1 MTSITTSRK
10 PKVLSFGPINYAD
23 GGEGYMKDFEKQ
35 WDIDILKPTTRIDTI
50 ANLKTR
56 VSHSG
61 PYDALMIHDLDLI
74 IDEEMLTPLL
84 PGLKVVVSASAGYN
98 EFDVNFMTANGI
110 WFCNA
115 RHAVSEATADM
126 AVFLILAVVRDTT
139 RGEKQVRDGRW
150 RGQITPTLDPNGLTL
165 GIIGMGGIGK
175 HIAKKISCFE
185 MKVHY
190 YNRTR
195 LSPEDEHRYG
205 AKYCSSMGE
214 LLSIS
219 DVVSVNCPLNAST
232 RGLIGKAEFA
242 RMRDGSFI
250 VNTAR
255 GAIVDDESL
264 IEAVKSG
271 KIARA
276 GLDVFTDEPKVNP
289 YFVECDRFTLQPHLG
304 GMTVGTFKKAEREC
318 CENLKAWS
326 QSGKPLMSINKA

>member
-1 MTSITTSRK
+1 MTSITAGRK

-23 GGEGYMKDFEKQ
+23 GGEGYMKDFENQ
-35 WDIDILKPTTRIDTI
+35 WDIDILKPTTRTDTI
-50 ANLKTR
+50 AKLKTK
-56 VSHSG
+56 VALSG

-74 IDEEMLTPLL
+74 IDEEMLAPLL
-84 PGLKVVVSASAGYN
+84 PSLKIVVSASAGYN
-98 EFDVNFMTANGI
+98 EFDVDFMTANGV

-175 HIAKKISCFE
+175 HIAKKISSFE

-190 YNRTR
+190 YNRNR
-195 LSPEDEHRYG
+195 LSPEDEHWYG
-205 AKYCSSMGE
+205 AKYCSSIEE

-219 DVVSVNCPLNAST
+219 DVVSVNCPLNTST
-232 RGLIGKAEFA
+232 CGLIGKAEFA
-242 RMRDGSFI
+242 LMRDGSFI

-255 GAIVDDESL
+255 GAIVDDEAL

-318 CENLKAWS
+318 CENLKVWF
-326 QSGKPLMSINKA
+326 QSGRPLMSINKA